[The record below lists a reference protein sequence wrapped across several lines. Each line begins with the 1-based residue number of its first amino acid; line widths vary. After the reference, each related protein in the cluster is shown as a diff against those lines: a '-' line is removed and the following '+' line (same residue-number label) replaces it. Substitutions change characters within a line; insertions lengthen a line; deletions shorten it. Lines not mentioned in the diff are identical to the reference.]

1 MPDMPEDPDRLL
13 TVAVV
18 GVAAVFVVA
27 LGVLGYVAASGDAS
41 TAEPMRD
48 VQWRFDRVNDS
59 HARIVHDGGPT
70 VSPDGLMVSVDD
82 IERHPTWR
90 SETLSEGDSGV
101 FRADAG
107 SDVALLWERNRVD
120 RVVLVRWTVPDG
132 GEG

>member
-1 MPDMPEDPDRLL
+1 MPGDPDRLL

-18 GVAAVFVVA
+18 GVAALFVAA
-27 LGVLGYVAASGDAS
+27 LGVLGYVAATGNAS

-59 HARIVHDGGPT
+59 HARVVHDGGPT
-70 VSPDGLMVSVDD
+70 VSPEGLMVSVDGV
-82 IERHPTWR
+82 ERHPAWG
-90 SETLSEGDSGV
+90 SGTLSSGDAGL

-120 RVVLVRWTVPDG
+120 RVVLARWSVPADDDG
-132 GEG
+132 